1 MIHMS
6 RSIAPSR
13 MSGGSSSRSMRAQ
26 ASMEFMIL
34 FILFLVALGGALMV
48 SINRSQTISQA
59 QIDITATRILDDA
72 ADRINTAYI
81 EGDGFS
87 MNLTI
92 PQKIIRK
99 DYLINVSSNEVII
112 RLEGKT
118 YVRTLLTNN
127 VTGEFIKG
135 KNRVMNYNGQI
146 RITEAT

>member
-1 MIHMS
+1 MTGTETKGTLLEKG
-6 RSIAPSR
+6 P
-13 MSGGSSSRSMRAQ
+13 Q
-26 ASMEFMIL
+26 
-34 FILFLVALGGALMV
+34 LFLLFFCSAYAVIMANL
-48 SINRSQTISQA
+48 
-59 QIDITATRILDDA
+59 
-72 ADRINTAYI
+72 INTAYI